1 MHCKMKIALFGKSP
15 STSSLPY
22 IQQLI
27 RKLEEVNFGIMIY
40 EPFFKVIE
48 TSVSFN
54 ETYQLFNT
62 HDELKNE
69 VDYLLSIGGDGTFL
83 DTVRLVKDSGV
94 PVLGINL
101 GRLGFLSS
109 ISKDEISSAI
119 NALVSKDFKLVP
131 RILVKIKTDD
141 DLFGEMNYGLNE
153 VSIRRRDSSSL
164 MVLHVYVDGE
174 MLNSYWADGLIIAT
188 PTGSTAYS
196 LSCGGPILTPGS
208 KNFVITP
215 IATHNLTV
223 RPFVIPDD
231 SKIRIE
237 LEGRDK
243 QFLVSLDSR
252 TEFIN
257 KPIVLNIEKETFNIN
272 LIQMDH
278 RNFFS
283 TIRDKLKWG
292 LDIRN

>member
-1 MHCKMKIALFGKSP
+1 MKIALFGMLPDQASM
-15 STSSLPY
+15 PY

-27 RKLEEVNFGIMIY
+27 RKLEEVNCSILVYGPYFEKLESNITFN
-40 EPFFKVIE
+40 EPF
-48 TSVSFN
+48 
-54 ETYQLFNT
+54 QLFNT
-62 HDELKNE
+62 HEELVDN

-83 DTVRLVKDSGV
+83 DTVRLIRNSGV
-94 PVLGINL
+94 PVLGINM

-109 ISKDEISSAI
+109 ISKDEISAAVG
-119 NALVSKDFKLVP
+119 ALVNKDFKLVP
-131 RILVKIKTDD
+131 RILVKLITKEG
-141 DLFGEMNYGLNE
+141 LFGDLNYGLNE

-237 LEGRDK
+237 LEGRNE

-252 TEFIN
+252 TESID
-257 KPIVLNIEKETFNIN
+257 KPLVLNIEKETFNIN
-272 LIQMDH
+272 LIQMSNK
-278 RNFFS
+278 NFFS

>member
-1 MHCKMKIALFGKSP
+1 MKVALFGMSP
-15 STSSLPY
+15 NQASMPY

-27 RKLEEVNFGIMIY
+27 RKLEEINCGILVY
-40 EPFFKVIE
+40 EPYFKMIE
-48 TSVSFN
+48 PSVTFN
-54 ETYQLFNT
+54 IPHQLFST
-62 HDELKNE
+62 HDDLVGK

-83 DTVRLVKDSGV
+83 DTVRLVKNSGV

-109 ISKDEISSAI
+109 ISKNEISTAI
-119 NALVSKDFKLVP
+119 NALVNKDFKLVP
-131 RILVKIKTDD
+131 RILIKLNTKEG
-141 DLFGEMNYGLNE
+141 LFGDINYGLNE
-153 VSIRRRDSSSL
+153 ISIRRRDSSSL

-174 MLNSYWADGLIIAT
+174 MLNSYWADGLIVAT

-196 LSCGGPILTPGS
+196 LSCGGPILTPSS

-237 LEGRDK
+237 LEGRDH

-252 TEFIN
+252 TESIN
-257 KPIVLNIEKETFNIN
+257 QPLVLNIEKESFNIN
-272 LIQMDH
+272 LIQMSNK
-278 RNFFS
+278 NFFS

-292 LDIRN
+292 LDNRN

>member
-1 MHCKMKIALFGKSP
+1 MKIALFGMSP
-15 STSSLPY
+15 NPASMPY

-27 RKLEEVNFGIMIY
+27 RKLEEVNCTMLVY
-40 EPFFKVIE
+40 EPYFKMIKS
-48 TSVSFN
+48 SVSFN
-54 ETYQLFNT
+54 SSYQLFNT
-62 HDELKNE
+62 HNELIEN

-83 DTVRLVKDSGV
+83 DTVRLVRDSGV

-119 NALVSKDFKLVP
+119 NALLNKDFKLVP
-131 RILVKIKTDD
+131 RILVKLKTKEG
-141 DLFGEMNYGLNE
+141 LFGEMNYGLNE
-153 VSIRRRDSSSL
+153 VSIRRGDASSL

-196 LSCGGPILTPGS
+196 LSCGGPILAPLS

-237 LEGRDK
+237 LEGRDD

-252 TEFIN
+252 TEAIN

-272 LIQMDH
+272 LIQMSNK
-278 RNFFS
+278 NFFS

>member
-1 MHCKMKIALFGKSP
+1 MKVALFGMLPDQASM
-15 STSSLPY
+15 PY

-27 RKLEEVNFGIMIY
+27 RKLEEVNCGILVYGPYFEKLESKITFDA
-40 EPFFKVIE
+40 P
-48 TSVSFN
+48 
-54 ETYQLFNT
+54 YQLFNT
-62 HDELKNE
+62 HKELLDN

-83 DTVRLVKDSGV
+83 DTVRLIRDSGV
-94 PVLGINL
+94 PVLGINM

-109 ISKDEISSAI
+109 ISKDEISAAV
-119 NALVSKDFKLVP
+119 NALVNKDFKLVP
-131 RILVKIKTDD
+131 RILVKLITKEG
-141 DLFGEMNYGLNE
+141 LFGDLNYGLNE

-237 LEGRDK
+237 LEGRNE

-252 TEFIN
+252 TESID
-257 KPIVLNIEKETFNIN
+257 KPLVLNIEKETFNIN
-272 LIQMDH
+272 LIQMSNK
-278 RNFFS
+278 NFFS

>member
-1 MHCKMKIALFGKSP
+1 MKIALFGMLPDQASM
-15 STSSLPY
+15 PY

-27 RKLEEVNFGIMIY
+27 RKLEEVNCSILVYGPYFEKLESNITFN
-40 EPFFKVIE
+40 EPF
-48 TSVSFN
+48 
-54 ETYQLFNT
+54 QLFNT
-62 HDELKNE
+62 HEELVDN

-83 DTVRLVKDSGV
+83 DTVRLIRNSGV
-94 PVLGINL
+94 PVLGINM

-109 ISKDEISSAI
+109 ISKDEISAAVS
-119 NALVSKDFKLVP
+119 ALVNKDFKLVP
-131 RILVKIKTDD
+131 RILVKLITKEG
-141 DLFGEMNYGLNE
+141 LFGDLNYGLNE

-237 LEGRDK
+237 LEGRNE

-252 TEFIN
+252 TESID
-257 KPIVLNIEKETFNIN
+257 KPLVLNIEKETFNIN
-272 LIQMDH
+272 LIQMSNK
-278 RNFFS
+278 NFFS

>member
-1 MHCKMKIALFGKSP
+1 MKIALFGMSP
-15 STSSLPY
+15 NQASMPY

-27 RKLEEVNFGIMIY
+27 RKLEEVKCSILVY
-40 EPFFKVIE
+40 EPYFKMLE
-48 TSVSFN
+48 SSVTFN
-54 ETYQLFNT
+54 SPYQLFNT
-62 HDELKNE
+62 HEELVGNA
-69 VDYLLSIGGDGTFL
+69 DYLLSVGGDGTFL
-83 DTVRLVKDSGV
+83 DTVKLVKDSGV

-109 ISKDEISSAI
+109 ISKNEISSAI
-119 NALVSKDFKLVP
+119 NALVNKDFKLVP
-131 RILVKIKTDD
+131 RILIKLNTKEG
-141 DLFGEMNYGLNE
+141 LFGNINYGLNE
-153 VSIRRRDSSSL
+153 VSIRRSDSSSL
-164 MVLHVYVDGE
+164 MVLHVYIDGE

-196 LSCGGPILTPGS
+196 LSCGGPIITPGS

-252 TEFIN
+252 TELVN
-257 KPIVLNIEKETFNIN
+257 KPVVLNIEKETFNIN
-272 LIQMDH
+272 LIQMSNK
-278 RNFFS
+278 NFFS

-292 LDIRN
+292 LDNRN

>member
-1 MHCKMKIALFGKSP
+1 MKIALFGMSP
-15 STSSLPY
+15 NQASMPY

-27 RKLEEVNFGIMIY
+27 RKLEEVKCSILVY
-40 EPFFKVIE
+40 EPYFKSLE
-48 TSVSFN
+48 SSVTFDSPCK
-54 ETYQLFNT
+54 LFNT
-62 HDELKNE
+62 HEELLGN

-83 DTVRLVKDSGV
+83 DTVKLVRNSGV

-109 ISKDEISSAI
+109 IPKDEIASAI
-119 NALVSKDFKLVP
+119 NALVNKDFKLVP
-131 RILVKIKTDD
+131 RILIKLNTKEG
-141 DLFGEMNYGLNE
+141 LFGDINYGLNE
-153 VSIRRRDSSSL
+153 VSIRRSDSSSL
-164 MVLHVYVDGE
+164 MVLHVYIDGE

-196 LSCGGPILTPGS
+196 LSCGGPIITPGS

-252 TEFIN
+252 TESIN
-257 KPIVLNIEKETFNIN
+257 KSVVLNIEKETFNIN
-272 LIQMDH
+272 LIQMSNK
-278 RNFFS
+278 NFFS

-292 LDIRN
+292 LDNRN

>member
-1 MHCKMKIALFGKSP
+1 MRIALFGMLPDQASM
-15 STSSLPY
+15 PY

-27 RKLEEVNFGIMIY
+27 RKLEEVNCSILVYGPYFEKFESNIIFIK
-40 EPFFKVIE
+40 PF
-48 TSVSFN
+48 
-54 ETYQLFNT
+54 QLFNT
-62 HDELKNE
+62 HEELVNN

-83 DTVRLVKDSGV
+83 DTVRLIKDSGV
-94 PVLGINL
+94 PVLGINM

-109 ISKDEISSAI
+109 ISKDEISDAV
-119 NALVSKDFKLVP
+119 NALVNKDFKLVP
-131 RILVKIKTDD
+131 RILVKLITKEG
-141 DLFGEMNYGLNE
+141 LFGDLNYGLNE

-237 LEGRDK
+237 LEGRNE

-252 TEFIN
+252 TESID
-257 KPIVLNIEKETFNIN
+257 KPLVLNIEKETFNIN
-272 LIQMDH
+272 LIQMSNK
-278 RNFFS
+278 NFFS

>member
-1 MHCKMKIALFGKSP
+1 MKIALFGMLPDQASM
-15 STSSLPY
+15 PY

-27 RKLEEVNFGIMIY
+27 RKLEEVNCGILVY
-40 EPFFKVIE
+40 EPYFEKLKSNI
-48 TSVSFN
+48 TFN
-54 ETYQLFNT
+54 TPYQLFNT
-62 HDELKNE
+62 HEELVNN

-83 DTVRLVKDSGV
+83 DTVRLIKNSGV
-94 PVLGINL
+94 PVLGINM

-109 ISKDEISSAI
+109 ISKDEISAAV
-119 NALVSKDFKLVP
+119 NALVNKDFKLVP
-131 RILVKIKTDD
+131 RILVKLITKEG
-141 DLFGEMNYGLNE
+141 LFGDLNYGLNE

-237 LEGRDK
+237 LEGRDE

-252 TEFIN
+252 TESIDR
-257 KPIVLNIEKETFNIN
+257 PLVLNIEKETFNIN
-272 LIQMDH
+272 LIQMSNK
-278 RNFFS
+278 NFFS

>member
-1 MHCKMKIALFGKSP
+1 MKIALFGMAP
-15 STSSLPY
+15 SQASMPY

-27 RKLEEVNFGIMIY
+27 KKLEEVKCSIFIY
-40 EPFFKVIE
+40 EPFFKSLDS
-48 TSVSFN
+48 SVTFN
-54 ETYQLFNT
+54 EDYQLFNT
-62 HDELKNE
+62 HEDLLGN
-69 VDYLLSIGGDGTFL
+69 VDYLLSVGGDGTFL
-83 DTVRLVKDSGV
+83 DTVRLVQDSGI
-94 PVLGINL
+94 PILGINL

-119 NALVSKDFKLVP
+119 DALLSKSFKLVP
-131 RILVKIKTDD
+131 RILVKVKTEEK
-141 DLFGEMNYGLNE
+141 LFGKINYGLNE
-153 VSIRRRDSSSL
+153 VSIRRSDSSSL
-164 MVLHVYVDGE
+164 IVLHVYVDGE

-196 LSCGGPILTPGS
+196 LSCGGPIITPGS

-252 TEFIN
+252 IESIN
-257 KPIVLNIEKETFNIN
+257 ESVVLNIEKETFNIN
-272 LIQMDH
+272 LIQMSN